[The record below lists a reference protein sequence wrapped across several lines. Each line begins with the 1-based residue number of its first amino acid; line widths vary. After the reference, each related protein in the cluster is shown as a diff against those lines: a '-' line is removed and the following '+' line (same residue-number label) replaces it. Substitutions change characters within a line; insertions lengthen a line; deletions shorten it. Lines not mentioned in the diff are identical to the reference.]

1 MNGFLGKTCRTLLH
15 LLAYAVCTI
24 WPPSKKHVVFGS
36 WLGTLFADN
45 PKYLLLYLANKQDL
59 HLHWIGKSSIEE
71 TIPKLPN
78 VDFSTSRTP
87 KAWFNILR
95 SRYMVCSHAHF
106 FDLTSLPLFHG
117 RHCLNLWH
125 GTPIK
130 YLGKGLAEHQARE
143 REKIGWLDRFCRFLA
158 KPRSISTPVSSARMG
173 ELLAMQNENNFG
185 NFLPFGTPRN
195 DFLLNNRDNV
205 ELQRNLREKYARL
218 LGFDPRRKIVLY
230 LPTYRSS
237 GKDVFAFYDLKEPE
251 TTAFVKIL
259 DDNNAV
265 LIEKHHWMT
274 YVQHPLP
281 PTPSFSI
288 VIPGD
293 RQNSVDTQE
302 LLFIADILV
311 SDYSGAYIDFGLLGR
326 PCIHFVYDLDEY
338 RDRDS
343 GLAYDLNQVA
353 AGPIVKTL
361 PDLLETLAELL
372 ARPVFNPAP
381 RYHEIVEYEKGHSCE
396 QLARFMGLKTHE

>member
-1 MNGFLGKTCRTLLH
+1 
-15 LLAYAVCTI
+15 
-24 WPPSKKHVVFGS
+24 
-36 WLGTLFADN
+36 
-45 PKYLLLYLANKQDL
+45 
-59 HLHWIGKSSIEE
+59 
-71 TIPKLPN
+71 
-78 VDFSTSRTP
+78 
-87 KAWFNILR
+87 
-95 SRYMVCSHAHF
+95 
-106 FDLTSLPLFHG
+106 
-117 RHCLNLWH
+117 
-125 GTPIK
+125 
-130 YLGKGLAEHQARE
+130 
-143 REKIGWLDRFCRFLA
+143 
-158 KPRSISTPVSSARMG
+158 MG

-185 NFLPFGTPRN
+185 TFLPFGTPRN
-195 DFLLNNRDNV
+195 DFLLNNRDNID
-205 ELQRNLREKYARL
+205 LQRNLREKYARL
-218 LGFDPRRKIVLY
+218 LGFDPSRKIVLY

-251 TTAFVKIL
+251 SAAFAKIL

-293 RQNSVDTQE
+293 WQNSVDTQE
-302 LLFIADILV
+302 LLIAADILV
-311 SDYSGAYIDFGLLGR
+311 SDYSGAYIDFGLLKR
-326 PCIHFVYDLDEY
+326 PCIHFAYDLEEY

-361 PDLLETLAELL
+361 PDLLETLSKLL
-372 ARPVFNPAP
+372 ARPEFSPAP
-381 RYHEIVEYEKGHSCE
+381 RYHEIVEYENGHSCE